1 MAEQPKINHLAVIV
15 AAIVH
20 FAVGAAWFT
29 ALAKPW
35 IAGLRMTPEEI
46 AWAQAHMSPVPYAV
60 AFACNLLMAYALAWV
75 IGRGARQSVLR
86 GFAAGVVLGVGVAAA
101 AIVTELAFERHAPS
115 FIAISAG
122 YPAVGMAIMGA
133 IIGAWRKSAVRPTAT
148 AAAGK

>member
-1 MAEQPKINHLAVIV
+1 MDTRMNHLAVVV

-20 FAVGAAWFT
+20 FALGAVWFT

-46 AWAQAHMSPVPYAV
+46 AYAQTHMSPVPYAV

-75 IGRGARQSVLR
+75 IGRAAAKPSLLR
-86 GFAAGVVLGVGVAAA
+86 GCAAGVVLGAGVAAA
-101 AIVTELAFERHAPS
+101 AIVTELAFERRAPS

-122 YPAVGMAIMGA
+122 YPVVGMAIMGA
-133 IIGAWRKSAVRPTAT
+133 IIGAWRKSAVQPMAS
-148 AAAGK
+148 AAVGK